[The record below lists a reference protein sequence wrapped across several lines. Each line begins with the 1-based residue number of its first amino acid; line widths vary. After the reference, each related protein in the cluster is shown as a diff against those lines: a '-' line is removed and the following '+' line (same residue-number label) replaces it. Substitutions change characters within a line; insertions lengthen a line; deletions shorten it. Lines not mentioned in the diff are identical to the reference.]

1 MIDFYVPETPG
12 DSYCIAHREA
22 MPCTTCAR
30 DQERANNRIRFSA
43 HLTHPSDA
51 RAEGL
56 TIDRNV
62 YPWFAYKGDRFSPE
76 QSREVTTDYEEF
88 LQKEV
93 DYLEADLE
101 MAENESDAN
110 FMWFIIVAIGL
121 VISSF
126 SAGAILF

>member
-1 MIDFYVPETPG
+1 MDFPFDFPSNE
-12 DSYCIAHREA
+12 SYCISHREA
-22 MPCTTCAR
+22 LPCTTCAR
-30 DQERANNRIRFSA
+30 DQERATSRIRFSA

-51 RAEGL
+51 RAEGFTL
-56 TIDRNV
+56 DRNV
-62 YPWFAYKGDRFSPE
+62 YPWFAYKGDRFSPD

-93 DYLEADLE
+93 DYLEEDLE
-101 MAENESDAN
+101 MAENEADAN
-110 FMWFIIVAIGL
+110 FMWYLIVALGL